1 MNARLQKRLELTFL
15 GLGSAAAVLYIALS
29 LPSIWTRHAAIVR
42 AASQDG
48 AVIPPGS
55 IGAAYGTVSRPL
67 QRSSVIGA
75 IHISALHL
83 DAPIVEGVDDDNL
96 RRGVGHMPG
105 TALAGGLGN
114 VILAAHRD
122 GIFRPL
128 QSIGK
133 GMDIAIKAS
142 DGTYHYRVDSTE
154 IVMPDQLDVLAVGDS
169 PEVTL
174 ITCYPFHFIG
184 HAPKRFIVKAHLVS
198 TLPDTFRST
207 RTMTR

>member
-1 MNARLQKRLELTFL
+1 MNTRLQKRLELAFL
-15 GLGSAAAVLYIALS
+15 GLGSAAAVLYVALS
-29 LPSIWTRHAAIVR
+29 LPAIWTRHSPIVK

-48 AVIPPGS
+48 PVIPTGS
-55 IGAAYGTVSRPL
+55 IGAAYATANRPL
-67 QRSSVIGA
+67 QKSAVIGA
-75 IHISALHL
+75 IRIPALHL
-83 DAPIVEGVDDDNL
+83 DAPVVEGIDDDDL

-128 QSIGK
+128 QSIAK

-142 DGTYHYRVDSTE
+142 DGTYHYRVDSTA
-154 IVMPDQLDVLAVGDS
+154 IVSPDQLDVLAVGDS

-184 HAPKRFIVKAHLVS
+184 HAPKRFIVKANLIS
-198 TLPDTFRST
+198 TLPDMSGGNST
-207 RTMTR
+207 TTR

>member
-1 MNARLQKRLELTFL
+1 MNARVQRRLELTFL

-29 LPSIWTRHAAIVR
+29 LPSIWTRHAAIVK
-42 AASQDG
+42 ASSQDG
-48 AVIPPGS
+48 DVIPTGS
-55 IGAAYGTVSRPL
+55 IGAAYGVANRPL
-67 QRSSVIGA
+67 PKSSVIGT
-75 IHISALHL
+75 IHIASLHL
-83 DAPIVEGVDDDNL
+83 DAPIVEGVDDDDL

-133 GMDIAIKAS
+133 GMDIAIQAS
-142 DGTYHYRVDSTE
+142 DGTYHYQVDSTA
-154 IVMPDQLDVLAVGDS
+154 IVMPNQLDVLAVGDS

-184 HAPKRFIVKAHLVS
+184 HAPKRFIVKAHLIS
-198 TLPDTFRST
+198 TLPDTFGGS